1 VLRATTP
8 PPSVEFFAPEQLFD
22 ITDIRVEGVSSTGS
36 MPVGRRLTGGDG
48 RLAMGALGVFIDD
61 LLGFAIVTTRPE
73 GHSAVSTEISLEVLP
88 SLQAPTERLR
98 VEASN
103 VHVDG
108 MSAFATAR
116 VVNDEGDLVAVC
128 SQRGRY
134 VPSRTATSTELQVT
148 APVQDA
154 QGFAELI
161 GARTRREADGAHV
174 ELTAESHLLNRLGI
188 MHGGFAIGASDLAAA
203 AALEIAEK
211 PALSTAAVH
220 IAYLRPIASGSRVD
234 FHATV
239 RHRGRS
245 FGMVDVVG
253 TVDGRPCTIA
263 QITAHAAA

>member
-1 VLRATTP
+1 MLRATTP
-8 PPSVEFFAPEQLFD
+8 PPPVELSGPEQLFD

-36 MPVGRRLTGGDG
+36 MPVGRRLTGRDG
-48 RLAMGALGVFIDD
+48 RLAMGALGVLIDD
-61 LLGFAIVTTRPE
+61 ALGFAIVTTRPE
-73 GHSAVSTEISLEVLP
+73 GHWSISTEISLEVFP
-88 SLQAPTERLR
+88 SLQAPSERLR

-108 MSAFATAR
+108 LTAFATAR

-134 VPSRTATSTELQVT
+134 VPLGDAGLDEVRST
-148 APVQDA
+148 APAQDA
-154 QGFAELI
+154 RDLAELI
-161 GARTRREADGAHV
+161 AARTRREADGAHV
-174 ELTAESHLLNRLGI
+174 EVTAESHLLNHLGI

-203 AALEIAEK
+203 SALEAAEK
-211 PALSTAAVH
+211 PSLSTAAVH